1 MLSRYKYILWD
12 FDGVILNSNPA
23 RTLGFKKV
31 LEDFPNDQVE
41 KLLDFHNNNGGLSR
55 YVKFRYLY
63 EVIRGEE
70 VDEHRIQDLANQF
83 SLIMKQI
90 LTNPQL
96 LIQDSVSFIQ
106 QNCSQIQ
113 MHIVSGSDG
122 QELRFL
128 CDKLGISNFFKSI
141 SGSPISKT
149 DLVKDLIDRK
159 IIENKF
165 TCLIGDAINDY
176 DAAKSNNIDFFGY
189 NNLKVKDIGS
199 GYIQQFDCLKKNTN
213 NSL

>member
-41 KLLDFHNNNGGLSR
+41 KLLDFHNKNGGLSR

-113 MHIVSGSDG
+113 MHIVSGSDR

-128 CDKLGISNFFKSI
+128 CEKLGISNCFKSI
-141 SGSPISKT
+141 SGSPTPKT
-149 DLVKDLIDRK
+149 ELVRYLVESEIIDPQ
-159 IIENKF
+159 I
-165 TCLIGDAINDY
+165 TCLIGDSINDFE
-176 DAAKSNNIDFFGY
+176 AANDNNIDFFGF
-189 NNLKVKDIGS
+189 NNPELIGF
-199 GYIQQFDCLKKNTN
+199 GIGFINDFKF
-213 NSL
+213 

>member
-1 MLSRYKYILWD
+1 VLSRYKYILWD

-41 KLLDFHNNNGGLSR
+41 KLLDFHNKNGGLSR

-113 MHIVSGSDG
+113 MHIVSGSDR

-128 CDKLGISNFFKSI
+128 CEKLGISNCFKSI
-141 SGSPISKT
+141 SGSPTPKT
-149 DLVKDLIDRK
+149 ELVRYLVESEIIDPQ
-159 IIENKF
+159 I
-165 TCLIGDAINDY
+165 TCLIGDSINDFE
-176 DAAKSNNIDFFGY
+176 AANDNNIDFFGF
-189 NNLKVKDIGS
+189 NNPELIGF
-199 GYIQQFDCLKKNTN
+199 GIGFINDFKF
-213 NSL
+213 

>member
-41 KLLDFHNNNGGLSR
+41 KLLDFHNKNGGLSR

-96 LIQDSVSFIQ
+96 LIQDSVFFIQ

-113 MHIVSGSDG
+113 MHIVSGSDH

-128 CDKLGISNFFKSI
+128 CEKLGISNCFKSI
-141 SGSPISKT
+141 SGSPTPKT
-149 DLVKDLIDRK
+149 ELVRYLVESEIIDPQ
-159 IIENKF
+159 I
-165 TCLIGDAINDY
+165 TCLIGDSINDFE
-176 DAAKSNNIDFFGY
+176 AANDNNIDFFGF
-189 NNLKVKDIGS
+189 NNPELVGFGIGF
-199 GYIQQFDCLKKNTN
+199 INDFKF
-213 NSL
+213 

>member
-41 KLLDFHNNNGGLSR
+41 KLLDFHNKNGGLSR

-70 VDEHRIQDLANQF
+70 VDEHLIQDLANQF

-113 MHIVSGSDG
+113 MHIVSGSDR

-128 CDKLGISNFFKSI
+128 CEKLGISNCFKSI
-141 SGSPISKT
+141 SGSPTPKT
-149 DLVKDLIDRK
+149 ELVRYLVESEIIDPQL
-159 IIENKF
+159 
-165 TCLIGDAINDY
+165 TCLIGDSINDFE
-176 DAAKSNNIDFFGY
+176 AANDNNIDFFGF
-189 NNLKVKDIGS
+189 NNPELIGF
-199 GYIQQFDCLKKNTN
+199 GIGFINDFKF
-213 NSL
+213 

>member
-12 FDGVILNSNPA
+12 FDGVIINSNPA

-41 KLLDFHNNNGGLSR
+41 KLLDFHNDNGGLSR
-55 YVKFRYLY
+55 YVKFRYFY
-63 EVIRGEE
+63 EEIRGEE
-70 VDEHRIQDLANQF
+70 VDEHQIQNLANQF

-106 QNCSQIQ
+106 HNCSQIQ
-113 MHIVSGSDG
+113 MHIVSGSDR

-128 CDKLGISNFFKSI
+128 CEKLGISNCFKSI
-141 SGSPISKT
+141 SGSPTPKT
-149 DLVKDLIDRK
+149 ELVRYLVESEIIDPQ
-159 IIENKF
+159 I
-165 TCLIGDAINDY
+165 TCLIGDSINDFE
-176 DAAKSNNIDFFGY
+176 AANDNNIDFFGF
-189 NNLKVKDIGS
+189 NNPELIGF
-199 GYIQQFDCLKKNTN
+199 GIGFINDFKF
-213 NSL
+213 